1 MTVIIPNVAHFMYC
15 GNDFQAQV
23 SLSVLGG
30 SLKIMLFRSKV
41 FYPPHSTSSPVLTCK
56 VVELLTLLCC
66 IN

>member
-41 FYPPHSTSSPVLTCK
+41 FCPPHSQSCVNLQGSRIADFIMLH
-56 VVELLTLLCC
+56 
-66 IN
+66 